1 MPRGTTRRRLLAS
14 AGTAAAVGLA
24 GCGGGGSAVG
34 GVDRLVLHY
43 GDMNEQI
50 AEEIAAVVNARGVE
64 TVLKQ
69 GGSNVENLSTVNE
82 EAGSMALLPADIA
95 FFGRE
100 GSGLEAIDGPKEDVR
115 NVVPLYPLPL
125 TVVARGDL
133 DAEFI
138 DDLDGGTI
146 NTGEPG
152 TALNTN
158 ATQLVSPLDIE
169 YSTVNL
175 PLSEAMDRI
184 AAGELDATV
193 ARGDW
198 PIPAIVDAAENAD
211 IQLLSLTPTVIQTA
225 VQNEWLINQPPYGSV
240 PASVYPGID
249 YVVDTLSLM
258 TLLVVNADTPKSMV
272 AGATSAFFRNR
283 DQIRTHN
290 TYLPEEIEQDGEDV
304 FVNAQLGVPLEL
316 HEGAAEIILFSS

>member
-14 AGTAAAVGLA
+14 AGAAAAVGLA
-24 GCGGGGSAVG
+24 GCGGGGSAIG
-34 GVDRLVLHY
+34 GTDRLVLHY

-50 AEEIAAVVNARGVE
+50 AREIAAVVNAHGIE

-69 GGSNVENLSTVNE
+69 GGSSVENLQTVNANE
-82 EAGSMALLPADIA
+82 GAMALIPADIV
-95 FFGRE
+95 FFGKQ
-100 GSGLEAIDGPKEDVR
+100 GSGIEAIDGEKGRVR

-125 TVVARGDL
+125 TVVARGDF
-133 DAEFI
+133 DAEYI
-138 DDLDGGTI
+138 NELDGATI

-158 ATQLVSPLDIE
+158 AIQLVNPLDIE
-169 YSTVNL
+169 FSTANL
-175 PLSEAMDRI
+175 PLSEALDRI
-184 AAGELDATV
+184 VAGELDATV

-198 PIPAIVDAAENAD
+198 PIPGIVEAAESAD
-211 IQLLSLTPTVIQTA
+211 LKLLSLNPTVVETA
-225 VQNEWLINQPPYGSV
+225 VQNEWLINEPPYGSI

-258 TLLVVNADTPKSMV
+258 TLLVVNSETPKGMV
-272 AGATSAFFRNR
+272 AGATAAFFDNR

-290 TYLPEEIEQDGEDV
+290 AYLPERIQKSGEDT
-304 FVNAQLGVPLEL
+304 FLNAQLGVPVEL
-316 HEGAAEIILFSS
+316 HEGAAEVIMFS